1 MTYEDYKAH
10 IKTRLTPKRYNHSLA
25 VADEARRLALKYG
38 ADPEQAYLAG
48 LLHDVLKDTAPE
60 IQLQILAQFGI
71 MLSPIEKSAP
81 KLYHAMAGAAYLK
94 HVLQIADEEIINAV
108 RYHTTAKK
116 GMTLLEK
123 ILYLAD
129 YTSADRDY
137 NGVEEMRQ
145 AVDISMSRAMEIALC
160 FSITELAEM
169 CRPIH
174 PDTIDAYN
182 EIMLQK
188 VCEQK

>member
-10 IKTRLTPKRYNHSLA
+10 IKSKLTPKRYAHSLA
-25 VADEARRLALKYG
+25 VADEAKRLALKYG
-38 ADPEQAYLAG
+38 ANPEQAYLAG

-71 MLSPIEKSAP
+71 MLSSIEKSAP
-81 KLYHAMAGAAYLK
+81 KLYHAMAGSVYLK
-94 HVLQIADEEIINAV
+94 YVLQIEDEEIINAV

-116 GMTLLEK
+116 GMSLLEK

-129 YTSADRDY
+129 YTSADRVY
-137 NGVEEMRQ
+137 NGVEDMRL
-145 AVDISMSRAMEIALC
+145 AVDESLARAMEIALS
-160 FSITELAEM
+160 FSITELADL

-174 PDTIDAYN
+174 PDTIEAYN